1 MDGLAESVEVLR
13 SAIPAGTGIELRH
26 VNKGGR
32 PRYDDSR
39 HIAQALAI
47 IDLDGVPARVAI
59 ARVAPRMQPGTI
71 MTSLKALKGRLRPQ
85 LQRALKARKPAL

>member
-1 MDGLAESVEVLR
+1 MQAQAVAISDGKFRVLQE
-13 SAIPAGTGIELRH
+13 IPYTRDL
-26 VNKGGR
+26 
-32 PRYDDSR
+32 R

-47 IDLDGVPARVAI
+47 MDLDGVPARVAI